1 MEEKKSRYKGYTP
14 EQGKATQKHLRENKE
29 QVRIWVRK
37 GECDALKA
45 EAEKNGQS
53 MTQYIIQAVN
63 DRAGAQLLTPAGN
76 AQ

>member
-14 EQGKATQKHLRENKE
+14 EQGKATQKYLGENME

-37 GECDALKA
+37 GERDLLKA
-45 EAEKNGQS
+45 EADKNNLS

-63 DRAGAQLLTPAGN
+63 NQAGMQLLTPAEK
-76 AQ
+76 